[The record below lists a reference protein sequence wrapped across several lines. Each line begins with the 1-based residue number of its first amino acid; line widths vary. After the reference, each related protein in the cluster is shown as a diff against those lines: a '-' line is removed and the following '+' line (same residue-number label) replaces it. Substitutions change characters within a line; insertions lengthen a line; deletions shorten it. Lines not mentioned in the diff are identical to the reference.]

1 MTAPIR
7 PRPVWCRHQSVGKS
21 FTQFSYTM
29 SVSKYLSKTSMDRMT
44 QCDLPCRRIFRN
56 RPCPEWTWTSDW
68 SNRSRRCAGVEQ
80 KGGWQYGAA
89 EGPFSSPLMWDLR
102 EWRGRREDLLSLVLT
117 ATGERKEEGWR
128 EEIASLSLLLQGW
141 LACVMCARVIK
152 SVERKAFGSRC
163 VCTRAAPG
171 CCTETKPSLPEQL
184 ERKAR
189 FSCWSLAVHFSH
201 PRSLLLSAD
210 KPGAGL
216 RLDEPE
222 EGERIWLVGCP
233 WLFPTLSHYP
243 LPHGRTPPGAPLLFT
258 SRSHQFQALLPR
270 IMRVSP
276 LKRRPCLF
284 SNALSLVVEH
294 SIQQHHCLRSVR
306 YNSFSY

>member
-1 MTAPIR
+1 MNLNVRLIQQIP
-7 PRPVWCRHQSVGKS
+7 SV
-21 FTQFSYTM
+21 
-29 SVSKYLSKTSMDRMT
+29 
-44 QCDLPCRRIFRN
+44 C
-56 RPCPEWTWTSDW
+56 
-68 SNRSRRCAGVEQ
+68 
-80 KGGWQYGAA
+80 
-89 EGPFSSPLMWDLR
+89 
-102 EWRGRREDLLSLVLT
+102 RGRTKGRPAIWSCWRPLFLPVDVRFERMEREEGGFALSLVLT